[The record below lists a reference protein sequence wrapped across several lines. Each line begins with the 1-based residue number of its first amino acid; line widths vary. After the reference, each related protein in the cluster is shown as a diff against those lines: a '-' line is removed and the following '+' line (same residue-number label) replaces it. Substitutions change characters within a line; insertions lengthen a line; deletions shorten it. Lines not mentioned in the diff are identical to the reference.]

1 MLIKAGFNVEI
12 ELSEP
17 SYVVTLLDVH
27 STFEASVVNKVPF
40 TASPSVP
47 CETTRDTAGNVVRR
61 FKAPAG
67 LTSLSQ
73 TVTLSVSETFE
84 LQIGGAIDTPVG
96 KIPLECLPYLSGS
109 RYCETDLIS
118 PFAWSRFGALPAGGQ
133 RVKAIFDFVH
143 SHVRFDY
150 NCASAT
156 RTALGTLNDQVG
168 VCRDFAHL
176 AIALCRAVNV
186 PARYINGYLGDIR
199 VPAVPSPMDF
209 SAWCEVYVGGR
220 WMTLDA
226 RHNVPRVGRIVIA
239 KGRDAADV
247 AMITSFG
254 AHRLSR
260 FVVTAEEVREEA
272 VDRLRTPRSASA

>member
-1 MLIKAGFNVEI
+1 MLIRAGFNVEI
-12 ELSEP
+12 ELPEP
-17 SYVVTLLDVH
+17 SYIVTLLDVH
-27 STFEASVVNKVPF
+27 SSFEASIIDKVPF
-40 TASPSVP
+40 TLRPSVS
-47 CETTRDTAGNVVRR
+47 CETTRDTTGNVVRR
-61 FKAPAG
+61 FKAPVG
-67 LTSLSQ
+67 LTALSQ
-73 TVTLSVSETFE
+73 TLTLSLSDTFE
-84 LQIGGAIDTPVG
+84 PEIGDAIDTPIG
-96 KIPLECLPYLSGS
+96 KIPLECLPYLFGS
-109 RYCETDLIS
+109 RYCETDLLS
-118 PFAWSRFGALPAGGQ
+118 TFAWSRFGAVPAGGP

-143 SHVRFDY
+143 SHIRFDY

-156 RTALGTLNDQVG
+156 RTAVGALNEQVG

-254 AHRLSR
+254 PHRLSR
-260 FVVTAEEVREEA
+260 FVVTAEEV
-272 VDRLRTPRSASA
+272 VDDALDRFRTLRSA

>member
-1 MLIKAGFNVEI
+1 MLIKAGFNVEL

-17 SYVVTLLDVH
+17 SYIVTLLDLH
-27 STFEASVVNKVPF
+27 ASFEASVIDRVPF
-40 TASPSVP
+40 TVRPSVP
-47 CETTRDTAGNVVRR
+47 FETTRDTVGNVVRR

-67 LTSLSQ
+67 LTILSQ
-73 TVTLSVSETFE
+73 TLTVSVPEIFE
-84 LQIGGAIDTPVG
+84 PHIGDAMDTPVG
-96 KIPLECLPYLSGS
+96 DVPLECLPYLFGS
-109 RYCETDLIS
+109 RYCETDLLS
-118 PFAWSRFGALPAGGQ
+118 SFAWSRFGGFPAGGP

-143 SHVRFDY
+143 SHIRFDY
-150 NCASAT
+150 NCASST
-156 RTALGTLNDQVG
+156 RTALGALNEQVG

-186 PARYINGYLGDIR
+186 PARYVNGYLGDIR
-199 VPAVPSPMDF
+199 VPAVPYPMDF

-220 WMTLDA
+220 WVTLDA

-254 AHRLSR
+254 PHRLSR
-260 FVVTAEEVREEA
+260 FAVTAEEVFDEA
-272 VDRLRTPRSASA
+272 LNRFRAPQRASA